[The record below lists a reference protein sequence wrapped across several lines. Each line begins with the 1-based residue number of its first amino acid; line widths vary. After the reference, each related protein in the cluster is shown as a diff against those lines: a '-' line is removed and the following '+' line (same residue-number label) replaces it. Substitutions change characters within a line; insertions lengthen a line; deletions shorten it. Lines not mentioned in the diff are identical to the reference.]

1 MWTKEFIKSAKLR
14 IETLCLLVDMGLIG
28 SLGCVNRYSKKQCMT
43 LFWRLRAAV
52 RKAVKRNGGKKQFKF
67 QYDPSSYALNFDDG
81 CCNLGASGYAVK
93 HGNNTIQDSKQ
104 MLWVYVLWV
113 EP

>member
-1 MWTKEFIKSAKLR
+1 
-14 IETLCLLVDMGLIG
+14 MGLIG

-93 HGNNTIQDSKQ
+93 HGNNTIQDSKE
-104 MLWVYVLWV
+104 MLWVYVLWISFNQRLSRSCV
-113 EP
+113 EKQQFLSFP

>member
-1 MWTKEFIKSAKLR
+1 
-14 IETLCLLVDMGLIG
+14 MGLIG

-52 RKAVKRNGGKKQFKF
+52 RKAVKRNGGKKQFQF

-93 HGNNTIQDSKQ
+93 HGNNTIQDSKE